1 MVSSFPS
8 IIKCMHM
15 HHILFLPPFLPLFL
29 LPYPLFFPFLSFLFP
44 SFLQSK
50 SAQTLGTQLLVGLC
64 SIHSLSYREA
74 ILKALQQQSHAM
86 KASVVEVTSLV
97 RVEIGLAVSLDV
109 QVYNTIV
116 LHMYTC
122 AMKGVCCCQWDNRAQ
137 QHMAK

>member
-1 MVSSFPS
+1 MHAHAPYFIPPTLPPSFPPS
-8 IIKCMHM
+8 
-15 HHILFLPPFLPLFL
+15 LSLVLPL
-29 LPYPLFFPFLSFLFP
+29 PFFPFP

-50 SAQTLGTQLLVGLC
+50 SAQILGTQFLVGLC

-109 QVYNTIV
+109 QVHNTIV